1 MPSNR
6 DKYAMESDSDSDGR
20 VRAFPRS
27 TATPPP
33 PRTTF
38 SSNGKDTA
46 CLQLF
51 TITNKNHANLTL
63 ASSLASSPS

>member
-6 DKYAMESDSDSDGR
+6 DKYAMESDSGSDGR

-27 TATPPP
+27 TATPP